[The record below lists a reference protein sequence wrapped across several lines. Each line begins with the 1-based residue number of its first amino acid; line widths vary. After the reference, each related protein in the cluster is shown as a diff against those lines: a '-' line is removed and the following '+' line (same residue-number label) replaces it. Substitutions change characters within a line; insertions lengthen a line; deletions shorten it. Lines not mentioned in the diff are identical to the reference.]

1 MRFLLVVLVFSSCG
15 IRREKKDL
23 VIVAVKADAGQIN
36 PITHVTA
43 FERIL
48 CSGIL
53 PRLLESMW
61 DTTGLIRYE
70 PLLAKS
76 YEWSSDGKA
85 LTYHLH
91 SGRVWEDGRTIT
103 AYDIQ
108 STFRLIADST
118 VASTKKEHLLV
129 FDMTRGIDHA
139 VEALDDSTAVFHFR
153 HAYPLSVYDT
163 NLQPGFLPHHLTR
176 EIRPSELRKA
186 ALNSRPLSGG
196 PYRLAS
202 WQKQEQ
208 IVLERNPDYKPAAGF
223 QSIVFR
229 VIPEYTTRLTSFQTG
244 EVDVMYPIN
253 PQDVDR
259 LLHSVKNSRVELV
272 RYRYYDYVGWQ
283 NIDAEAYH
291 ASKIIRPH
299 PLFGSPIVRRALTM
313 AINRQEIVD
322 GYFYGRYGEV
332 AVSPISP
339 MFRWALNDTLKPWP
353 FDLDQ
358 SRTLLREEGW
368 ADHDGDGLLDKDGR
382 RFEFDLYYDAGNERR
397 AFSAAVIERGLAA
410 IGIRANIRTAE
421 TNVFYDNELNKKY
434 DAFISGIGVP
444 LQIDP
449 TSEWHSD
456 LDRYPYNDISYR
468 NPEVDRLLDE
478 GKKVNDVRD
487 AAPLWRR
494 FQKILHEEQP
504 VTFLYW
510 RHEIVA
516 YQGWIRNTYTS
527 PLGEIDKFWM
537 WTGGE

>member
-1 MRFLLVVLVFSSCG
+1 MRFLLAVFVLCACG
-15 IRREKKDL
+15 VRQEKKDV
-23 VIVAVKADAGQIN
+23 VIVAIKADAQQIN
-36 PITHVTA
+36 PVTHVTA

-48 CSGIL
+48 CSGLL
-53 PRLLESMW
+53 PRLLESVW
-61 DTTGLIRYE
+61 DSTGLIRYE
-70 PLLAKS
+70 PLLAGS
-76 YEWSSDGKA
+76 FDWSNDGKM
-85 LTYHLH
+85 LTYRL
-91 SGRVWEDGRTIT
+91 RTDRAWEDGRPIT
-103 AYDIQ
+103 AHDIQ

-129 FDMTRGIDHA
+129 LDMAGGIDSA
-139 VEALDDSTAVFHFR
+139 VEVVDDSTLAFHFR

-163 NLQPGFLPHHLTR
+163 NLQPGFLPSHR
-176 EIRPSELRKA
+176 IQNIRPSELRNA
-186 ALNSRPLSGG
+186 EINDRPLSGG
-196 PYRLAS
+196 PYRLTS

-208 IVLERNPDYKPAAGF
+208 IILERNPSYEPAAGF
-223 QSIVFR
+223 RSVVFR
-229 VIPEYTTRLTSFQTG
+229 VLPEYTTRLTSFQTG
-244 EVDVMYPIN
+244 EVDVMYPVN

-259 LLHSVKNSRVELV
+259 LLQSVKNSRVELV

-283 NIDAEAYH
+283 NIDADIYR
-291 ASKIIRPH
+291 ASKKIRPH
-299 PLFGSPIVRRALTM
+299 PLFGSASVRRALTM

-339 MFRWALNDTLKPWP
+339 MFRWALNDTLRPWP

-358 SRTLLREEGW
+358 ARAILSQEGW
-368 ADHDGDGLLDKDGR
+368 SDHDGDGLLDKDGR

-410 IGIRANIRTAE
+410 VGIRANIRTAE
-421 TNVFYDNELNKKY
+421 TNVFYESELDKKY

-449 TSEWHSD
+449 TSEWHSI
-456 LDRYPYNDISYR
+456 LDRYPYNDISYQ
-468 NPEVDRLLDE
+468 NPEIDRLLDE
-478 GKKVNDVRD
+478 GKKVKDVRD
-487 AAPLWRR
+487 AAPVWRR
-494 FQKILHEEQP
+494 FQEILHADQP

-516 YQGWIRNTYTS
+516 YQGWIRNTFTS

-537 WTGGE
+537 WTAE